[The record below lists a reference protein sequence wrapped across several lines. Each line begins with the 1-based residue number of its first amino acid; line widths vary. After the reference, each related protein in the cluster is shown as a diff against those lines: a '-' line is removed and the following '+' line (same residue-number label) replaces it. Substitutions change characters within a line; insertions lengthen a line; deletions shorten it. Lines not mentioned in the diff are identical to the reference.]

1 MSLANKYRPKAF
13 HDVIGQSHIIDILQ
27 AKIAKHENN
36 SHNYIFYGPRGTGKT
51 STARLFAKAINA
63 INIDEK
69 GNPLPDDP
77 NVQAIDKST
86 TLDYIEIDAASH
98 TGVDNIRD
106 EILAKVPYPPTML
119 KKKVY
124 VIDEVHML
132 SAGAFNALLKTIEE
146 PRDYVVFILATT
158 EIHKVPDT
166 IISRCQVFNFK
177 KVPEAQMVEHLA
189 NIATKES
196 LPYDQEALGLIAGIS
211 DGCVRDAVKYLD
223 QVSILWSI
231 DTANV
236 SKFLWVAS
244 EKRVQDFLASIA
256 QKDREEVFTQVDRLQ
271 EDGIDLYNFAKQ
283 LLQYIDKHL
292 MENIDAYLA
301 ISQSCSEI
309 LSTIKYYPYPAIV
322 YKIAFNKL
330 LAWPQTTNQAPQQ
343 TTPVIARPE
352 RQWGSTL
359 GVRRDSNAAI
369 QDNKGEQT
377 PQPEETEDESPL
389 IKGGADLSSIGAKAT
404 YREGGGIWNT
414 QDTPNFE
421 SIRDQLLGKIDKAS
435 LKEQLTDNIQI
446 QNIQENTVHI
456 ITVSTIANI
465 ILQKAEHIQYLE
477 HILGEIFDRPMS
489 IKSQFMKK
497 EDYLQSML

>member
-1 MSLANKYRPKAF
+1 MLMHHSTNTQLKYHPKIYNITQKAIAKYRGNSMIQNRAKSYKLIAKSFLSQENIMSLANKYRPKAF
-13 HDVIGQSHIIDILQ
+13 QDVIGQSHIIDILQ

-77 NVQAIDKST
+77 NVHAIDKGT
-86 TLDYIEIDAASH
+86 TLDYVEIDAASH

-223 QVSILWSI
+223 QVSIL
-231 DTANV
+231 
-236 SKFLWVAS
+236 
-244 EKRVQDFLASIA
+244 
-256 QKDREEVFTQVDRLQ
+256 
-271 EDGIDLYNFAKQ
+271 
-283 LLQYIDKHL
+283 
-292 MENIDAYLA
+292 
-301 ISQSCSEI
+301 
-309 LSTIKYYPYPAIV
+309 
-322 YKIAFNKL
+322 
-330 LAWPQTTNQAPQQ
+330 
-343 TTPVIARPE
+343 
-352 RQWGSTL
+352 
-359 GVRRDSNAAI
+359 
-369 QDNKGEQT
+369 
-377 PQPEETEDESPL
+377 
-389 IKGGADLSSIGAKAT
+389 
-404 YREGGGIWNT
+404 
-414 QDTPNFE
+414 
-421 SIRDQLLGKIDKAS
+421 
-435 LKEQLTDNIQI
+435 
-446 QNIQENTVHI
+446 
-456 ITVSTIANI
+456 
-465 ILQKAEHIQYLE
+465 
-477 HILGEIFDRPMS
+477 
-489 IKSQFMKK
+489 
-497 EDYLQSML
+497 

>member
-1 MSLANKYRPKAF
+1 MSLANKYRPKSF
-13 HDVIGQSHIIDILQ
+13 QDVIGQSHIIDILQ

-63 INIDEK
+63 INVDAQ

-77 NVQAIDKST
+77 NVLAIDKGT

-98 TGVDNIRD
+98 TGVDNIRE

-132 SAGAFNALLKTIEE
+132 STGAFNALLKTIEE
-146 PRDYVVFILATT
+146 PKEYVVFILATT

-177 KVPEAQMVEHLA
+177 KVSESTIIEHLA

-223 QVSILWSI
+223 QVSILGTI

-244 EKRVQDFLASIA
+244 EKRVQDFLVSIE
-256 QKDREEVFTQVDRLQ
+256 KKERESVFTQVDRLQ

-283 LLQYIDKHL
+283 LLQYVDKHL
-292 MENIDAYLA
+292 MENIDGYLA

-309 LSTIKYYPYPAIV
+309 LSTIRYYPYPAIV
-322 YKIAFNKL
+322 YKIAFNRL
-330 LAWPQTTNQAPQQ
+330 LAGPQNTTKNNVA
-343 TTPVIARPE
+343 VIAR
-352 RQWGSTL
+352 S
-359 GVRRDSNAAI
+359 DSDVAI
-369 QDNKGEQT
+369 QNNKI
-377 PQPEETEDESPL
+377 PQPT
-389 IKGGADLSSIGAKAT
+389 I
-404 YREGGGIWNT
+404 
-414 QDTPNFE
+414 TPIE
-421 SIRDQLLGKIDKAS
+421 SIEQETPATTNHNETIQDGVSVTAKTKNETIQNSEQESTSTHNHDDVKNQLLGKIDKQS
-435 LKEQLTDNIQI
+435 LKDNLTDNIYI
-446 QNIQENTVHI
+446 QSYENNTVNM
-456 ITVSTIANI
+456 ITISSMANML
-465 ILQKAEHIQYLE
+465 LQKQDTIQYLE
-477 HILGEIFDRPMS
+477 KLLAEIYGNAVALSVTFV
-489 IKSQFMKK
+489 KK
-497 EDYLQSML
+497 EDFLQSMM

>member
-1 MSLANKYRPKAF
+1 MSLANKYRPKLF
-13 HDVIGQSHIIDILQ
+13 QDVIGQSHIIDILQ

-63 INIDEK
+63 ISIDEQ
-69 GNPLPDDP
+69 GNPLPNDP
-77 NVQAIDKST
+77 NVLAIDKGT

-98 TGVDNIRD
+98 TGVDNIRE

-132 SAGAFNALLKTIEE
+132 STWAFNALLKTIEE
-146 PRDYVVFILATT
+146 PKEYVVFILATT

-177 KVPEAQMVEHLA
+177 KVSEPTIVEHLA

-223 QVSILWSI
+223 QVSILGTI
-231 DTANV
+231 DVGNV

-244 EKRVQDFLASIA
+244 EKRVQDFLTSIA
-256 QKDREEVFTQVDRLQ
+256 NKNREDVFTQVDKLQ

-292 MENIDAYLA
+292 MENIDGYLA

-309 LSTIKYYPYPAIV
+309 LSTIRYYPYPAIV

-330 LAWPQTTNQAPQQ
+330 LTGQQIQTIPPQPTNIEKETNKPEVKPVVTIKQPETPIQEAAIVETPIKEAMPQEEPTTND
-343 TTPVIARPE
+343 
-352 RQWGSTL
+352 ST
-359 GVRRDSNAAI
+359 N
-369 QDNKGEQT
+369 NF
-377 PQPEETEDESPL
+377 DE
-389 IKGGADLSSIGAKAT
+389 IK
-404 YREGGGIWNT
+404 N
-414 QDTPNFE
+414 
-421 SIRDQLLGKIDKAS
+421 QLLAKIDKQS
-435 LKEQLTDNIQI
+435 LKENLADNIYI
-446 QNIQENTVHI
+446 QSFENNTVHM
-456 ITVSTIANI
+456 ITISSMGNML
-465 ILQKAEHIQYLE
+465 LQKQDTIQYLE
-477 HILGEIFDRPMS
+477 KLLAEIYGKPVALSTKF
-489 IKSQFMKK
+489 IKK
-497 EDYLQSML
+497 EDFLQSMM

>member
-1 MSLANKYRPKAF
+1 MSLANKYRPKSF
-13 HDVIGQSHIIDILQ
+13 QDVIGQSHIIDILQ

-63 INIDEK
+63 VNVDEK

-77 NVQAIDKST
+77 NVQAIDKGT

-132 SAGAFNALLKTIEE
+132 STGAFNALLKTIEE
-146 PRDYVVFILATT
+146 PREYVVFILATT

-177 KVPEAQMVEHLA
+177 KVSEPQIIEHLA

-223 QVSILWSI
+223 QVSILGTI

-244 EKRVQDFLASIA
+244 EKRVQDFLISIEK
-256 QKDREEVFTQVDRLQ
+256 KDRQDLFTQVDRLQ

-292 MENIDAYLA
+292 MENIDGYLA

-309 LSTIKYYPYPAIV
+309 LSTIRYYPYPAIV

-330 LAWPQTTNQAPQQ
+330 LA
-343 TTPVIARPE
+343 
-352 RQWGSTL
+352 G
-359 GVRRDSNAAI
+359 
-369 QDNKGEQT
+369 
-377 PQPEETEDESPL
+377 PQPNQGEPITTQAAHAVKEMPKPEPVQIQVVTET
-389 IKGGADLSSIGAKAT
+389 IQQG
-404 YREGGGIWNT
+404 
-414 QDTPNFE
+414 E
-421 SIRDQLLGKIDKAS
+421 SIVTNNSDINNTNTAQEEPTQENENTNNHDDVKNQLLAKIDKQS
-435 LKEQLTDNIQI
+435 LKDNLTDNIYI
-446 QNIQENTVHI
+446 QAFANNTVHM
-456 ITVSTIANI
+456 ITISSMANML
-465 ILQKAEHIQYLE
+465 LQKQDTIQYLE
-477 HILGEIFDRPMS
+477 KLLAEIYGNPVALSVTFV
-489 IKSQFMKK
+489 KK
-497 EDYLQSML
+497 EDFLQSMM

>member
-1 MSLANKYRPKAF
+1 MTEEKRKSLANRYRPKAF
-13 HDVIGQSHIIDILQ
+13 EDVIGQSHIIDILQ
-27 AKIAKHENN
+27 AKIAKHENS

-63 INIDEK
+63 INVDAK
-69 GNPLPDDP
+69 GNPLPDDL
-77 NVQAIDKST
+77 NVQAIDKGT
-86 TLDYIEIDAASH
+86 TLDYVEIDAASH
-98 TGVDNIRD
+98 TGVDNIRE

-132 SAGAFNALLKTIEE
+132 STGAFNALLKTIEE
-146 PRDYVVFILATT
+146 PREYVVFILATT

-177 KVPEAQMVEHLA
+177 KVSEHEIIEHLA

-196 LPYDQEALGLIAGIS
+196 LPYDHEALGLIAGIS

-223 QVSILWSI
+223 QVSILGSI

-244 EKRVQDFLASIA
+244 EKRVHDFLASIA
-256 QKDREEVFTQVDRLQ
+256 KQDREEVFTQVDRLQ

-292 MENIDAYLA
+292 MENIDGYLA

-309 LSTIKYYPYPAIV
+309 LSTIRYYPYPAIV

-330 LAWPQTTNQAPQQ
+330 LAWPQVASQDTAIAQSSTKEPQK
-343 TTPVIARPE
+343 
-352 RQWGSTL
+352 
-359 GVRRDSNAAI
+359 
-369 QDNKGEQT
+369 DNKPIEPQKQETISPSINQET
-377 PQPEETEDESPL
+377 PGQPIPVVVQEIETIQES
-389 IKGGADLSSIGAKAT
+389 K
-404 YREGGGIWNT
+404 T
-414 QDTPNFE
+414 QEAMDTNNF
-421 SIRDQLLGKIDKAS
+421 DDVKNQLLAKIDKQS
-435 LKEQLTDNIQI
+435 LKDSLTDNIYI
-446 QNIQENTVHI
+446 QAFENNTVHM
-456 ITVSTIANI
+456 ITISSMANML
-465 ILQKAEHIQYLE
+465 LQKQDTIQYLE
-477 HILGEIFDRPMS
+477 KLLAEIYGAPVALS
-489 IKSQFMKK
+489 ITFTKK
-497 EDYLQSML
+497 EDFLQSMM

>member
-1 MSLANKYRPKAF
+1 MSLANKYRPKSF
-13 HDVIGQSHIIDILQ
+13 QDVIGQSHIIDILQ
-27 AKIAKHENN
+27 AKIAKHQNN

-63 INIDEK
+63 INVDEK

-77 NVQAIDKST
+77 NVQAIDKGT
-86 TLDYIEIDAASH
+86 TLDYVEIDAASH
-98 TGVDNIRD
+98 TWVDNIRE

-132 SAGAFNALLKTIEE
+132 STGAFNALLKTIEE
-146 PRDYVVFILATT
+146 PKEYVVFILATT

-177 KVPEAQMVEHLA
+177 KVPEPQIVEHLA
-189 NIATKES
+189 NIAGKES
-196 LPYDQEALGLIAGIS
+196 LPYEQEALWLIAGIS

-223 QVSILWSI
+223 QVSILWNI
-231 DTANV
+231 DTVNV

-244 EKRVQDFLASIA
+244 DKRVQDFLASIA
-256 QKDREEVFTQVDRLQ
+256 KQDRAEVFKQVDNLQ

-292 MENIDAYLA
+292 MENIDGYLA

-330 LAWPQTTNQAPQQ
+330 LAWPQVASQDTTITQSNIKELQKDNKPIEFQKQETITQPINQEVPIQPA
-343 TTPVIARPE
+343 PVIVQE
-352 RQWGSTL
+352 NET
-359 GVRRDSNAAI
+359 I
-369 QDNKGEQT
+369 Q
-377 PQPEETEDESPL
+377 ESKAQEGTNTNNFDD
-389 IKGGADLSSIGAKAT
+389 IK
-404 YREGGGIWNT
+404 N
-414 QDTPNFE
+414 
-421 SIRDQLLGKIDKAS
+421 QLLAKIDKQS
-435 LKEQLTDNIQI
+435 LKDNLTDNIYI
-446 QNIQENTVHI
+446 QWFEHNTVQM
-456 ITVSTIANI
+456 ITISSMANML
-465 ILQKAEHIQYLE
+465 LQKQDTIQYLE
-477 HILGEIFDRPMS
+477 KLLAEIYGTPVALSVTF
-489 IKSQFMKK
+489 IKK
-497 EDYLQSML
+497 EDFLQSMM

>member
-1 MSLANKYRPKAF
+1 M
-13 HDVIGQSHIIDILQ
+13 
-27 AKIAKHENN
+27 
-36 SHNYIFYGPRGTGKT
+36 
-51 STARLFAKAINA
+51 FAKAINA
-63 INIDEK
+63 INIDEQ

-77 NVQAIDKST
+77 NVQAIDKGT

-132 SAGAFNALLKTIEE
+132 STGAFNALLKTIEE
-146 PRDYVVFILATT
+146 PREYVVFILATT

-177 KVPEAQMVEHLA
+177 KVSEPQIIEHLG

-196 LPYDQEALGLIAGIS
+196 LPYEEDALGLIAGIS

-223 QVSILWSI
+223 QVSILGNI

-236 SKFLWVAS
+236 SKFLGVAS
-244 EKRVQDFLASIA
+244 EKRVQDFLASIEK
-256 QKDREEVFTQVDRLQ
+256 KDRQDLFTQVDRLQ

-292 MENIDAYLA
+292 MENIDGYLA

-309 LSTIKYYPYPAIV
+309 LSTIRYYPYPAIV

-330 LAWPQTTNQAPQQ
+330 LAGPQTQ
-343 TTPVIARPE
+343 PVQPIP
-352 RQWGSTL
+352 T
-359 GVRRDSNAAI
+359 
-369 QDNKGEQT
+369 
-377 PQPEETEDESPL
+377 QPEVKEIKKTEPEPIQPNNTPEPAKQEVTVPTNDTTATESEIVQQEAITEKPQETNNPNNYED
-389 IKGGADLSSIGAKAT
+389 IK
-404 YREGGGIWNT
+404 N
-414 QDTPNFE
+414 
-421 SIRDQLLGKIDKAS
+421 QLLAKIDKQS
-435 LKEQLTDNIQI
+435 LKDNLTDNIYI
-446 QNIQENTVHI
+446 QSFENNTVNM
-456 ITVSTIANI
+456 ITISSMGNML
-465 ILQKAEHIQYLE
+465 LQKQDTIQYLE
-477 HILGEIFDRPMS
+477 KLLAEIYGNPVALSVKF
-489 IKSQFMKK
+489 IKKDDF
-497 EDYLQSML
+497 LQSMM

>member
-1 MSLANKYRPKAF
+1 MSLANKYRPKSF
-13 HDVIGQSHIIDILQ
+13 QDVIGQSHIIDILQ

-77 NVQAIDKST
+77 NVQAIDKGT
-86 TLDYIEIDAASH
+86 TLDYVEIDAASH
-98 TGVDNIRD
+98 TGVDNIRE

-132 SAGAFNALLKTIEE
+132 STGAFNALLKTIEE
-146 PRDYVVFILATT
+146 PREYVVFILATT

-177 KVPEAQMVEHLA
+177 KVSEPQIIEHLA

-223 QVSILWSI
+223 QVSILGSI

-244 EKRVQDFLASIA
+244 EKRVHDFLASIA
-256 QKDREEVFTQVDRLQ
+256 KQDREEVFTQVDRLQ

-292 MENIDAYLA
+292 MENIDGYLA

-309 LSTIKYYPYPAIV
+309 LSTIRYYPYPAIV

-330 LAWPQTTNQAPQQ
+330 LAWTQVASQDTSIAQSSTKEIQKDSKPIEPQKQETITPPIDQEIPVQP
-343 TTPVIARPE
+343 TPVVIE
-352 RQWGSTL
+352 ENEIIQENKTQE
-359 GVRRDSNAAI
+359 VTNTSNF
-369 QDNKGEQT
+369 DDVKN
-377 PQPEETEDESPL
+377 
-389 IKGGADLSSIGAKAT
+389 
-404 YREGGGIWNT
+404 
-414 QDTPNFE
+414 
-421 SIRDQLLGKIDKAS
+421 QLLAKIDKQS
-435 LKEQLTDNIQI
+435 LKDNLTDNIYI
-446 QNIQENTVHI
+446 QSFENNTVKM
-456 ITVSTIANI
+456 ITISSMANLL
-465 ILQKAEHIQYLE
+465 LQKQDTIQYLE
-477 HILGEIFDRPMS
+477 KLLAEIYGAPVALSVTFT
-489 IKSQFMKK
+489 KK
-497 EDYLQSML
+497 EDFLQSMM